1 VVNEGDSVKASA
13 KQSSDQNDPVSIS
26 NSVALCSDDEQ
37 IPGGSEPENQDTTGS
52 SLIENW
58 IDA

>member
-1 VVNEGDSVKASA
+1 VKASA
-13 KQSSDQNDPVSIS
+13 TKPNEQNDS
-26 NSVALCSDDEQ
+26 NSTSNYVALCSDDEQ
-37 IPGGSEPENQDTTGS
+37 LPGGSELENQDATGS

>member
-1 VVNEGDSVKASA
+1 MKEDSLKTSA
-13 KQSSDQNDPVSIS
+13 KQPNDQNDPVSAW
-26 NSVALCSDDEQ
+26 NSVLHCSNDEPL
-37 IPGGSEPENQDTTGS
+37 PGDSEPESQDAPGS

>member
-1 VVNEGDSVKASA
+1 VKASV
-13 KQSSDQNDPVSIS
+13 KQPNDQNDSVPTS
-26 NSVALCSDDEQ
+26 NSVALCSDEEQ
-37 IPGGSEPENQDTTGS
+37 LPGGSILENQETTGS

>member
-1 VVNEGDSVKASA
+1 MASATKPNEQNDSVST
-13 KQSSDQNDPVSIS
+13 S

-37 IPGGSEPENQDTTGS
+37 LSGDSELENQETTGS

>member
-1 VVNEGDSVKASA
+1 MKGDSVMASA
-13 KQSSDQNDPVSIS
+13 REPNEQNDSVSTC
-26 NSVALCSDDEQ
+26 NSVALCSEDEQ
-37 IPGGSEPENQDTTGS
+37 LSGGSELENQETTGS

>member
-1 VVNEGDSVKASA
+1 MNASATKPNEQNDSVSTF
-13 KQSSDQNDPVSIS
+13 D
-26 NSVALCSDDEQ
+26 SVALCSDDEQ
-37 IPGGSEPENQDTTGS
+37 LPRGSELENQDTTGS

>member
-1 VVNEGDSVKASA
+1 MKGESVKASA
-13 KQSSDQNDPVSIS
+13 TKPNEQNDSVSTF
-26 NSVALCSDDEQ
+26 NSVALCTDDEQ
-37 IPGGSEPENQDTTGS
+37 LPRGSELEDQDTTGS